1 MTKEKLINGIIFV
14 CLLSLGFLLGMP
26 SSALAFK
33 VPIHEQITREVF
45 ADFQVMAGGET
56 LKFTDYAIN
65 QIVEANKHTDDP
77 PNQFNSE
84 KHFDDEDFTGGSKR
98 VRDFKERVISKVTTE
113 EPEPTSA
120 RNDLGTAL
128 HTIQDFYAHSN
139 WVELGHSSPDIN
151 TKIGWEIFSGADKN
165 TPTCPTDPGTLS
177 GEGLSQLTSGYFII
191 DLQSRICGVPQGK
204 CRHGV
209 AVFCPNG
216 LNKDDD
222 SRPGFLTARPLA
234 VNATKDYLNQI
245 FSDSRIAGNVNAI
258 KLLMR
263 IRTN

>member
-1 MTKEKLINGIIFV
+1 MTKEKIMNGIILV

-26 SSALAFK
+26 STALAFK

-45 ADFQVMAGGET
+45 ADFQVVAGGQT

-65 QIVEANKHTDDP
+65 QIVNANKHTDDL
-77 PNQFNSE
+77 PNQANSE
-84 KHFDDEDFTGGSKR
+84 MHFDGEDFAGGSKR
-98 VRDFKERVISKVTTE
+98 VMDLKEKVISKVTTE
-113 EPEPTSA
+113 EPESTSA

-139 WVELGHSSPDIN
+139 WVELGHSSPNIN
-151 TKIGWEIFSGADKN
+151 RKIGTEIFSGADKN
-165 TPTCPTDPGTLS
+165 TPTCPTDPGTL
-177 GEGLSQLTSGYFII
+177 GGAGLSQLTSGYFI
-191 DLQSRICGVPQGK
+191 LSNQLACGVPQGK

-209 AVFCPNG
+209 PVVCPDG

-234 VNATKDYLNQI
+234 VDATKDYLNQI
-245 FSDSRIAGNVNAI
+245 FSDSRITGNINVI

-263 IRTN
+263 INN